1 MNDFNFIFIKII
13 LFWQRKIIEESSI
26 NKTNDFLIFFLFI
39 LFKIFR
45 NNLNHVNIVNVK
57 EKVHFFSIVEIMRN
71 ILQEEFEKRKR
82 GHFSKFFI
90 YKRNL
95 VKIKLKILK
104 NISRKWRWLGINILH
119 KNMIAQ
125 NIEGIKNCLFV
136 FIGCNNL
143 NQFWYKDAFFFLFI
157 NIEIHILSKKIFKEN
172 EVLSNGIEIFRV
184 LLYHTLLYLH

>member
-1 MNDFNFIFIKII
+1 MNDFNFVFIKII
-13 LFWQRKIIEESSI
+13 LFRKRKIIEESSI

-57 EKVHFFSIVEIMRN
+57 EKVHLFSIVEIMRN

-104 NISRKWRWLGINILH
+104 NISRK
-119 KNMIAQ
+119 
-125 NIEGIKNCLFV
+125 
-136 FIGCNNL
+136 
-143 NQFWYKDAFFFLFI
+143 
-157 NIEIHILSKKIFKEN
+157 
-172 EVLSNGIEIFRV
+172 
-184 LLYHTLLYLH
+184 